1 MSLMGVLICVA
12 IAASAALGVYLR
24 KRQTDNVEAN
34 RDAVPAD
41 FVREVTLEEHRRA
54 ADYTLT
60 RTRFAMGETL
70 YDAILSIL
78 WLAAFMAPLY
88 AAVSQFVEPGM
99 TRSVV
104 FVLAAGFISHLFE
117 LPFSLANAFII
128 EERFGFNRL
137 TPKTFLLDELKSL
150 ALGFGMATPLLYGMF
165 WLLGAFPERWWLF
178 AYVAFMGLIIAMTVI
193 YPTFIAPLF
202 NKFTPME
209 EGSTKARMEALLQKC
224 GFESKG
230 LYVMDASKR
239 SAHGNAYFTGFGKA
253 KRIVFFDTLL
263 EKHSLEEI
271 ESILAH
277 ELGHFKY
284 GHVRQMLVQAAIMA
298 FIGFA
303 VLHWAFASDAFAGW
317 FGLPSDPGVVL
328 VALLLAKEP
337 ISHLLHP
344 LLAYRSRK
352 NEFEADDFA
361 RRIVGKEPM
370 ISALTR
376 LTRDNLSTLTPDP
389 LYAKFYFSHPPVPV
403 RVAQLRVA
411 EG

>member
-12 IAASAALGVYLR
+12 IALSAALGVYLR
-24 KRQTDNVEAN
+24 KRQIDNVAAN
-34 RDAVPAD
+34 RAAVPAD
-41 FVREVTLEEHRRA
+41 FAREVTIEEHHRA
-54 ADYTLT
+54 ADYTIA
-60 RTRFAMGETL
+60 RTRFAMAETI
-70 YDAILSIL
+70 YEAAVSIL
-78 WLAAFMAPLY
+78 WLAVWMAPLY
-88 AAVSQFVEPGM
+88 ALIAQAFAPGL

-104 FVLAAGFISHLFE
+104 FVLAAGALARLLE
-117 LPFSLANAFII
+117 MPFSLANAFWL

-137 TPKTFLLDELKSL
+137 TLGTFLFDEAKSGAL
-150 ALGFGMATPLLYGMF
+150 ALAIGTPLLYGLF
-165 WLLGAFPERWWLF
+165 WIFGALPDSWWLL
-178 AYVAFMGLIIAMTVI
+178 AYVAFMALTIAMTVI

-202 NKFTPME
+202 NTFTPLE
-209 EGSTKARMEALLQKC
+209 EGSTRSRMESLLQKC

-263 EKHSLEEI
+263 QKHTPEEI

-277 ELGHFKY
+277 ELGHFKF
-284 GHVRQMLVQAAIMA
+284 GHVRQMILQSAIIA
-298 FIGFA
+298 FLGFA
-303 VLHWAFASDAFAGW
+303 VLYWAFGSETFAGW

-328 VALLLAKEP
+328 VALMLAQTP
-337 ISHLLHP
+337 IAHLLHP
-344 LLAYRSRK
+344 LLAWRSRR

-389 LYAKFYFSHPPVPV
+389 LYAQFYFSHPPVPV
-403 RVAQLRVA
+403 RVAQLRA
-411 EG
+411 AG

>member
-12 IAASAALGVYLR
+12 IALSAALGVYLR
-24 KRQTDNVEAN
+24 KRQTDNVAAN
-34 RDAVPAD
+34 RDSVPAD
-41 FVREVTLEEHRRA
+41 FAREVTLEEHRRA
-54 ADYTLT
+54 ADYTIAK
-60 RTRFAMGETL
+60 TRFAMGETL

-78 WLAAFMAPLY
+78 WLAAFMGPLY
-88 AAVSQFVEPGM
+88 ALVAQAVAPGM

-104 FVLAAGFISHLFE
+104 FVLAAGLVSHLFE
-117 LPFSLANAFII
+117 LPFSLANAFIL

-137 TPKTFLLDELKSL
+137 TPKTFLLDELKGI
-150 ALGFGMATPLLYGMF
+150 ALGFVMAAPLLYGMF
-165 WLLGAFPERWWLF
+165 WLLGAFPETWWLF
-178 AYVAFMGLIIAMTVI
+178 AFVAFMGLIVAMTVI

-202 NKFTPME
+202 NTFTPME
-209 EGSTKARMEALLQKC
+209 EGSTKARMEALLRKC

-263 EKHSLEEI
+263 EKHSVEEI

-284 GHVRQMLVQAAIMA
+284 GHVRQMLIQAAAMA
-298 FIGFA
+298 FLGFA
-303 VLHWAFASDAFAGW
+303 VLYWAFGNPTFVTW
-317 FGLPSDPGVVL
+317 FGLPTDPGVVL

-361 RRIVGKEPM
+361 RRMVGKEPM

-389 LYAKFYFSHPPVPV
+389 LYAQFYFSHPPVPV
-403 RVAQLRVA
+403 RVAQLRGA

>member
-12 IAASAALGVYLR
+12 IASSAGLGVYLR
-24 KRQTDNVEAN
+24 HRQTENVAAN
-34 RDAVPAD
+34 RDAVPPD
-41 FVREVTLEEHRRA
+41 FAREVTLEEHRRA
-54 ADYTLT
+54 ADYTIA

-78 WLAAFMAPLY
+78 WLVAFMGPLY
-88 AAVSQFVEPGM
+88 ALVSQVVAPGM

-117 LPFSLANAFII
+117 LPFSIANAFIL

-137 TPKTFLLDELKSL
+137 TPKTFLLDELKGV
-150 ALGFGMATPLLYGMF
+150 ALGVGMAAPLLYGMF
-165 WLLGAFPERWWLF
+165 WLLEAFPESWWLF
-178 AYVAFMGLIIAMTVI
+178 AYVAFMGLVIAMTVI

-284 GHVRQMLVQAAIMA
+284 GHVRQMLVQAAILT
-298 FIGFA
+298 FVGFA
-303 VLHWAFASDAFAGW
+303 VLHWAFGGGTFAGW

-361 RRIVGKEPM
+361 RRMVGKEPM

-376 LTRDNLSTLTPDP
+376 LTRDNLATLTPDP
-389 LYAKFYFSHPPVPV
+389 LYAKFYFSHPPAPV
-403 RVAQLRVA
+403 RVAQLRGA

>member
-1 MSLMGVLICVA
+1 MSLIGVLICVA
-12 IAASAALGVYLR
+12 IASSAALGVYLR
-24 KRQTDNVEAN
+24 KRQTDNVAAN
-34 RDAVPAD
+34 RDAVPRD
-41 FVREVTLEEHRRA
+41 FAREVTLEEHRRA
-54 ADYTLT
+54 ADYTLA
-60 RTRFAMGETL
+60 RTRFGMGETL

-78 WLAAFMAPLY
+78 WLAAFMGPLY
-88 AAVSQFVEPGM
+88 ALISQAIAPGM

-104 FVLAAGFISHLFE
+104 FVLAAGVISHLFE
-117 LPFSLANAFII
+117 LPFSLANAFIL

-137 TPKTFLLDELKSL
+137 TPKTFVLDELKSL
-150 ALGFGMATPLLYGMF
+150 ALGLGMAAPLLYGMF
-165 WLLGAFPERWWLF
+165 WLLGAFPDSWWLF
-178 AYVAFMGLIIAMTVI
+178 AYVAFMALIIAMTVI

-202 NKFTPME
+202 NKFTPLE
-209 EGSTKARMEALLQKC
+209 EGSTRARMEALLQKC

-230 LYVMDASKR
+230 LFVMDASKR

-277 ELGHFKY
+277 ELGHFKF
-284 GHVRQMLVQAAIMA
+284 GHVRQMLIQAALMA
-298 FIGFA
+298 FVGFA
-303 VLHWAFASDAFAGW
+303 VLYWAFGNATFAGW
-317 FGLPSDPGVVL
+317 FGLPNDPGVVL

-337 ISHLLHP
+337 LSHLLHP

-361 RRIVGKEPM
+361 RRMVGKEPM

-389 LYAKFYFSHPPVPV
+389 LYATFYFSHPPVPV
-403 RVAQLRVA
+403 RVAQLRGA